1 MKALIL
7 SAGLGTRLRP
17 ITDKIPKSLVPINK
31 KPLLSYHLESLKYYG
46 IESVLV
52 NTHYLNDQVESFVYN
67 YNKNNTSLKVE
78 TIYEKELLGSAG
90 TLKAN
95 KSFFDNE
102 DDMIVIYGDNLTCI
116 NYESI
121 IDFHKKKK
129 ALVTIAAYIEPRPE
143 TKGIIVFDNDK
154 RITKFIEK
162 PKPEQ
167 IVSNYANAGIYVINR
182 KIFKYLFDLD
192 KALLDFGYDIFP
204 YLISKNQPM
213 FIYEMN
219 EFLLDIGTPES
230 YNKAQELAKGLNFY
244 GKRE

>member
-1 MKALIL
+1 MAPPYRDWETLFP
-7 SAGLGTRLRP
+7 SHDTR
-17 ITDKIPKSLVPINK
+17 
-31 KPLLSYHLESLKYYG
+31 
-46 IESVLV
+46 
-52 NTHYLNDQVESFVYN
+52 
-67 YNKNNTSLKVE
+67 
-78 TIYEKELLGSAG
+78 
-90 TLKAN
+90 
-95 KSFFDNE
+95 
-102 DDMIVIYGDNLTCI
+102 
-116 NYESI
+116 
-121 IDFHKKKK
+121 
-129 ALVTIAAYIEPRPE
+129 